1 MDLTAII
8 NGIRQRTAFGVW
20 RLSRIV
26 VHVALHVGARFLP
39 MAEWRSTARAHRSSP
54 FRSSASGHSGYH
66 LFAIKN
72 NPDTNFLITCQ
83 TLCTPAAPLY
93 FPTTAPEGSDFPT
106 ARPWPL
112 HLPRHFLSQAA
123 LVDGKGEPTVVLIGI
138 SLLTHG
144 KHLFM
149 CLLALCISWGE
160 LSVLILCPFKNWVFL
175 LQ

>member
-26 VHVALHVGARFLP
+26 VHVALHVSARFLP

-106 ARPWPL
+106 SSALASPSPQALFVSSHPRGWEGRAHCGFDWHFPIDSWEASFHVLVGPL
-112 HLPRHFLSQAA
+112 YFLGGAVCSN
-123 LVDGKGEPTVVLIGI
+123 PMPI
-138 SLLTHG
+138 
-144 KHLFM
+144 
-149 CLLALCISWGE
+149 
-160 LSVLILCPFKNWVFL
+160 
-175 LQ
+175 